1 MSESHLLAVTQRL
14 DRLEQDHRNSRDLLI
29 KISTQ
34 IDNVNQ
40 KIDVHNERINKREI
54 EIESIEADVAEIK
67 EKMSKQEGKDAQR
80 KENDDKRLK
89 KWGIIIVA
97 SEVIVASI
105 IAVSIKVFWG

>member
-1 MSESHLLAVTQRL
+1 MNEGHLLALTQRL
-14 DRLEQDHRNSRDLLI
+14 DRLEQDHRNSRDILI
-29 KISTQ
+29 EIRTQ
-34 IDNVNQ
+34 LENVNQ
-40 KIDVHNERINKREI
+40 KLDVHNDRINKREI
-54 EIESIEADVAEIK
+54 EIESIEADVAKIK
-67 EKMSKQEGKDAQR
+67 ETMSKQEGKDVER